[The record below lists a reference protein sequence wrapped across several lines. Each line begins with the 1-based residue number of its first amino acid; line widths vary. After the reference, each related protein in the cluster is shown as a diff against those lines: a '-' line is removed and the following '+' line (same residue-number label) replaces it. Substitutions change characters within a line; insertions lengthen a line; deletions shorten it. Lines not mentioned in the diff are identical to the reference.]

1 MPGPTHTT
9 TRLLSAA
16 DVIRCLNM
24 DEAIAAV
31 EDAFLSYQKGEAQM
45 PPKSYIDIPEFNGDF
60 RSMPARVGGAASV
73 KWVNVHADNPGKHG
87 MPTVLATLILGDPA
101 TGFPLAV
108 MDATLLTAYRTAA
121 AAAVATKY
129 LAREDAKT
137 LGVIGAGGQSA
148 YQIAAITRVRNFTE
162 VVISDARPEAA
173 KALAERVA
181 RHNPKFKVRVGTVQE
196 AAGCDVLT
204 TVTPVHKPIVQRE
217 WVKPGT
223 HINAIGAD
231 APGKE
236 ELDPAILWGATIIL
250 DDWEQATHSGE
261 VNVPL
266 HDGMLK
272 REQIRGTIGAL
283 IAGAIKGRGSRE
295 EITIF
300 DSTGLAIQ
308 DAAVARLVYAQ
319 AVKQNLGTEF
329 RFAPVG
335 DMKVPDVLDELRA

>member
-1 MPGPTHTT
+1 MPAPTHTT
-9 TRLLSAA
+9 TRILSAA

-24 DEAIAAV
+24 DEAIMAV
-31 EDAFLSYQKGEAQM
+31 EEAFLAYQKGEAAM

-87 MPTVLATLILGDPA
+87 LATVLATLILGDPA

-137 LGVIGAGGQSA
+137 LGVVGAGGQSA
-148 YQIAAITRVRNFTE
+148 YQIAAITRVRNFE
-162 VVISDARPEAA
+162 RVVISDARPEAA
-173 KALAERVA
+173 KALAERVM
-181 RHNPKFKVRVGTVQE
+181 RQKPKFQVVTGTVEE
-196 AAGCDVLT
+196 AAGCDVVT

-217 WVKPGT
+217 WVKPGA

-272 REQIRGTIGAL
+272 KEQIRGTIGAL
-283 IAGAIKGRGSRE
+283 VAGAIKGRTTAE

-308 DAAVARLVYAQ
+308 DAACARIVYEQ
-319 AVKQNLGTEF
+319 AVKQNLGSEVKL
-329 RFAPVG
+329 APVG
-335 DMKVPDVLDELRA
+335 EMKIPDVLEELRS